1 MPNRQELA
9 PAIVVTAG
17 YLAGAV
23 PFANLIAHAAKG
35 VDLRRVGTGTVSG
48 TGLFYEAG
56 LKPLLAGG
64 ILDVAK
70 GTVGPLLAG
79 KDRPTLAAL
88 AGGAAVSG
96 HNWSI
101 FLKGAGG
108 RGVSPAMGS
117 MLVNGWQGSLLL
129 LAGIA
134 TGRVVRL
141 TSLGALV
148 SYLGLIP
155 AMKAT
160 RGREGAVAAVAVLV
174 PMLLKRAAGNA
185 SPAGDRRSRT
195 LLVRLIFDQD
205 TVPSIHWDDR
215 RPGRER

>member
-1 MPNRQELA
+1 MPTRQELT

-17 YLAGAV
+17 YLAGAI
-23 PFANLIAHAAKG
+23 PFANLIAHATKG
-35 VDLRRVGTGTVSG
+35 IDLRKVGTGTVSG

-56 LKPLLAGG
+56 LRPLLVGG

-79 KDRPTLAAL
+79 RDRPTLAAL
-88 AGGAAVSG
+88 AGGAAVTG

-108 RGVSPAMGS
+108 RGISPAMGS

-129 LAGIA
+129 LTGIA
-134 TGRVVRL
+134 AGRAVRL
-141 TSLGALV
+141 TSVGAFV
-148 SYLGLIP
+148 SYLGLVP
-155 AMKAT
+155 AMKAI
-160 RGREGAVAAVAVLV
+160 RGIDGAVAAAAVLA

-185 SPAGDRRSRT
+185 APAGDQRSRT

-205 TVPSIHWDDR
+205 TVPSIRWNGR
-215 RPGRER
+215 RPGGER